1 MSISVASKNLCGVP
15 VDVLGGCAGKDMING
30 SSNPVNNSTALNKN
44 TSSHPSQYNACL
56 EGILVYVFQK
66 VIL

>member
-30 SSNPVNNSTALNKN
+30 SSNPQNNSTALNKN
-44 TSSHPSQYNACL
+44 TISHPSQYNACL